1 MRYAGDSSLTLW
13 GRDPARLEAVAAR
26 CRGLGA
32 SVETRI
38 LDLTDAAGVAPALLA
53 DDARSAIDVAIFNA
67 GLGGVTR
74 RGDAAEDPARSLSVA
89 LVNFASVVAGA
100 NAVAARMAARGAG
113 KIVIVSSVADS
124 IPLPMAPTYAGS
136 KAGLKMFATS
146 LRVSLRRH
154 GLCVTLVAPGFVDTP
169 MSASLKAPRPF
180 LVSAEA
186 AATIIAE
193 GVARGKAEIAFP
205 WPFALARALI
215 PRLPRF
221 LQEAL
226 LAWAPKG

>member
-1 MRYAGDSSLTLW
+1 
-13 GRDPARLEAVAAR
+13 LEAVAAR
-26 CRGLGA
+26 CRALGA

-38 LDLTDAAGVAPALLA
+38 LDLNDVASVAPALLA
-53 DDARSAIDVAIFNA
+53 DDARRAIDVAIFNA
-67 GLGGVTR
+67 GVGGAKR
-74 RGDAAEDPARSLSVA
+74 RGVAAEDPAGSLGVA
-89 LVNFASVVAGA
+89 LVNFASVVVGA
-100 NAVAARMAARGAG
+100 NLAAARMAARGAG

-154 GLCVTLVAPGFVDTP
+154 GIGVTLVAPGFVETP

-186 AATIIAE
+186 AAKIIAE
-193 GVARGKAEIAFP
+193 GVARGKTEIAFP
-205 WPFALARALI
+205 WPFALARALL

-226 LAWAPKG
+226 LARAPNG